1 MIKINEYFDGKVKS
15 MAINTNDGRAT
26 VGVMVPGTYEFG
38 TSTEEKM
45 EVIEGE
51 MHISIPGQEKKTYTK
66 GQYFIVPA
74 NVKFGVE
81 IKCDTSYICYYK

>member
-15 MAINTNDGRAT
+15 MAITTNDGRAT

-38 TSTEEKM
+38 TTTEEKM

-51 MHISIPGQEKKTYTK
+51 MHISIPGQDKKNYTK

-74 NVKFGVE
+74 NIKFGVE
-81 IKCDTSYICYYK
+81 IKRDTAYICYYK